1 MKKQTIVI
9 ILLAVLVISCLAL
22 TACTGTAGPIGP
34 QGEQGIQGP
43 QGQPGQDGTDGIT
56 PQLKIGA
63 DNYWYVSYDNGK
75 TWTSLGVKATGGDSV
90 VEHTWEKIQTLSRA
104 DCVNDGQE
112 LHACKDCGTAKL
124 VTIKSHGCHD
134 IIHHSGKQATCIGIG
149 WDAYETCS
157 RCDYSTYSQIPAY
170 DHNLRGGVCT
180 VCGNKPSFTLGF
192 TLSED
197 GTYYIVSGMGTCTDT
212 DIVIPS
218 IYNNKPVS
226 AIKQQAFVGNSSKP
240 NYAQNNIKSVTIPG
254 SVKSINLMAFC
265 NLPNLTTINICEGVE
280 SIGIGAFYGCTGLK
294 TVEIPST
301 VSSVSG
307 VFANC
312 TSLTSIIVDKSNTN
326 YKSIDGS
333 IYTKDGTTLV
343 QYALGKTDATFTI
356 PTGVTT
362 IGDYAFMGCTN
373 LANIAIPNSVTV
385 ISNRAF
391 YGCSNLTNITIP
403 SSVTTIGECAF
414 YGCSNLASVAL
425 STGVKTIGNSAF
437 SGCTSLSS
445 ITIPSSVIS
454 IGTDVFYNCTGL
466 HTINV
471 DERNASYKSVD
482 GNLYT
487 KDGKTM
493 LLYAQG
499 KTNSAFTVPNGVQYI
514 ANRVFYNCKN
524 LVSITIPN
532 SVAVICDYAFYG
544 CSNIIGVALSTGVIT
559 IGDYAFYG
567 CTNLANIAIPS
578 SVITIGKYAFRGCSN
593 LVSVALSTGVTTI
606 GDYAFYDCS
615 SLASITIPSSVITIG
630 DHAFY
635 GCANLSNITIPS
647 SVTSIGRYAFYNC
660 SSLTSATFADPKGW
674 YVTSTEGATY
684 GNSLTLNNAAQN
696 ATYLND
702 SYYWNYWYKKTN

>member
-22 TACTGTAGPIGP
+22 TACTGLEGPIGP

-56 PQLKIGA
+56 PQLKIGT
-63 DNYWYVSYDNGK
+63 DNYWYVSYDNGA
-75 TWTSLGVKATGGDSV
+75 TWTSLGVQATGSGSSHA
-90 VEHTWEKIQTLSRA
+90 HTWQKIQTLSQA
-104 DCVNDGQE
+104 DCVNDGKE

-124 VTIKSHGCHD
+124 VTIKSHGGHD
-134 IIHHSGKQATCIGIG
+134 IIHHSGKQATCTGIG

-157 RCDYSTYSQIPAY
+157 RCDYSTYRQIPAS
-170 DHNLRGGVCT
+170 DHDLHGGVCI
-180 VCGNKPSFTLGF
+180 VCDKKPSVTLGF

-218 IYNNKPVS
+218 IYKNKPVS
-226 AIKQQAFVGNSSKP
+226 AIKQQAFVGNFSKP

-254 SVKSINLMAFC
+254 SVKSINFLAFS

-294 TVEIPST
+294 TVEVPST

-307 VFANC
+307 GFTNC
-312 TSLTSIIVDKSNTN
+312 TSLTSFIVDESNTH
-326 YKSIDGS
+326 YKSVDGN

-343 QYALGKTDATFTI
+343 QYAIGKTNTTFTV

-385 ISNRAF
+385 ISNQAF

-403 SSVTTIGECAF
+403 SSVTTIGRSAF

-425 STGVKTIGNSAF
+425 STGVKTIGDSAF

-445 ITIPSSVIS
+445 ITIPSSVTS
-454 IGTDVFYNCTGL
+454 IGTYVFYNCTGL

-493 LLYAQG
+493 LLYAQC

-514 ANRVFYNCKN
+514 ANRAFYNCKN

-532 SVAVICDYAFYG
+532 SVAVIGDYAFYG
-544 CSNIIGVALSTGVIT
+544 CSNIIGVALSTGVTT

-567 CTNLANIAIPS
+567 CSNLSNISVPS
-578 SVITIGKYAFRGCSN
+578 SVITIGDYAFYGCSN

-606 GDYAFYDCS
+606 GDYAFYNCS
-615 SLASITIPSSVITIG
+615 SLA
-630 DHAFY
+630 
-635 GCANLSNITIPS
+635 NITIPS
-647 SVTSIGRYAFYNC
+647 SVTSIGRYAFEYC
-660 SSLTSATFADPKGW
+660 TSLTSATFADPNGW
-674 YVTSTEGATY
+674 YITTTEGATS
-684 GNSLTLNNAAQN
+684 GTSLTLNNAAQN

-702 SYYWNYWYKKTN
+702 SYYWNYWYKK